1 MSWLDDAKRA
11 DLLDVAAE
19 LGTEIRGKNLA
30 TCPACGATGHGS
42 GNVYQRNGV
51 QYWKCHRCNVS
62 GSGLDLVA
70 LETWRAVL
78 GSGDRERWAELRAWY
93 AQRGWCE
100 SAEDGVSAPATMT
113 RAPRPPA
120 APEPPRR
127 PPSDEVKAL
136 WDATVPI
143 SGDAEIESYLRGR
156 GFDPGR
162 VAQSNLARA
171 LPVAAA
177 VPSWAWFGQRT
188 WAETGHRLLV
198 PLYGPTGAM
207 ESLRARAVT
216 STDAPSKLAPKGYEV
231 RGLVTADTL
240 GRELLRTG
248 ELPSWWPP
256 EQTLQTWVTEGETD
270 FLAMAVR
277 WMDSAD
283 TIRAVLGVMAGSWTP
298 DCPAVAA
305 RIPDGTVVVVATDPD
320 DAGDEYAEQ
329 IRKTLAG
336 RDVAVKRYRL
346 KREP

>member
-1 MSWLDDAKRA
+1 M
-11 DLLDVAAE
+11 AE
-19 LGTEIRGKNLA
+19 
-30 TCPACGATGHGS
+30 
-42 GNVYQRNGV
+42 
-51 QYWKCHRCNVS
+51 
-62 GSGLDLVA
+62 
-70 LETWRAVL
+70 
-78 GSGDRERWAELRAWY
+78 RERRKGGGFMTSIALILSVIAIIVSLLAYERSGRTAE
-93 AQRGWCE
+93 
-100 SAEDGVSAPATMT
+100 EDI
-113 RAPRPPA
+113 A
-120 APEPPRR
+120 AL
-127 PPSDEVKAL
+127 KARIVEL
-136 WDATVPI
+136 KK
-143 SGDAEIESYLRGR
+143 GEAEIESYLRGR

-277 WMDSAD
+277 WMDSTD

-298 DCPAVAA
+298 ECPDVAA
-305 RIPDGTVVVVATDPD
+305 RIPDGSVVVVATDPD